1 MIDGKTLN
9 LYKLQMLRI
18 LEQYAGIEAR
28 EDQLVLDA
36 HLHLASAVRPD
47 DVRQTLA
54 ALKDGGYAQRRVD
67 DFRGPVWRITPE
79 GHAEAAKI
87 ALEDTPPQF

>member
-1 MIDGKTLN
+1 MINGKMLN
-9 LYKLQMLRI
+9 LYKLHMLRI

-36 HLHLASAVRPD
+36 QLAIAQTARAD
-47 DVRQTLA
+47 DVRRALM
-54 ALKDGGYAQRRVD
+54 ALKDGGYAARRVD
-67 DFRGPVWRITPE
+67 DFRGAVWRITPE